1 MKFIA
6 LLLVFLLIGCS
17 LNANQE
23 ASLNEAVVS
32 YVNSKNNGVVMSYVA
47 FTHPNAVAFY
57 KNQGDSAFTEKF
69 DLSNSEFDPFLQDG
83 NIKEIKSSGNNIT
96 VKYNFLNITGDYFEE
111 VANDF
116 VLFAIS
122 DDAGETWFFIEEAD
136 YYNNDI
142 ISPESRMIA
151 K

>member
-1 MKFIA
+1 M
-6 LLLVFLLIGCS
+6 FLTSCS

-23 ASLNEAVVS
+23 ASLNDAMVS
-32 YVNSKNNGVVMSYVA
+32 YVNSKNNGIVMSYVA

-57 KNQGDSAFTEKF
+57 KSKGDSAFTEKF

-83 NIKEIKSSGNNIT
+83 NIKQIKSNGNNIT
-96 VKYNFLNITGDYFEE
+96 VKYNFLNVTGDFYEESHEE
-111 VANDF
+111 V

-122 DDAGETWFFIEEAD
+122 EDAGATWFFIEDVD
-136 YYNNDI
+136 YFNNDI
-142 ISPESRMIA
+142 ISSENRTIQ